1 MIHIPSDSFQFNDIN
16 SLEAWGI
23 KVLAY
28 DVFSPNKRSRN
39 QKIPF
44 RHGRFDYG
52 KKYFDER
59 IVSLRCTTE
68 EKKLTKSE
76 MREVVLWLSQR
87 GRLALWD
94 EPDKHYVGELEES
107 VDVEVLPQE
116 IKREFLLPFRCEPF
130 AYGERNQKQIMSGVN
145 RINYRGTAETPTLI
159 VIRNPNDFPV
169 SNITVT
175 TVSHRPA
182 Q

>member
-1 MIHIPSDSFQFNDIN
+1 MSHIPADSFTFGGTN
-16 SLEAWGI
+16 SLETWGI

-28 DVFSPNKRSRN
+28 DVFSPNKRARN

-59 IVSLRCTTE
+59 IVRLRCTTE
-68 EKKLTKSE
+68 DRVLTKSE
-76 MREVVLWLSQR
+76 MREVILWLTQR
-87 GRLALWD
+87 ARLVLWD
-94 EPDKHYVGELEES
+94 EPDKYYVGELEES
-107 VDVEVLPQE
+107 VDVTVLPQE
-116 IKREFLLPFRCEPF
+116 VKREFTLPLRCEPF
-130 AYGERNQKQIMSGVN
+130 AYTDQNALPITDGNNPID
-145 RINYRGTAETPTLI
+145 YRGTAETPTLI

-169 SNITVT
+169 SNITLT
-175 TVSHRPA
+175 AAAHIRA